1 MMLREE
7 EEALQEA
14 LLASLEEEYMPKF
27 RQQELQSSD
36 NEDNNDN
43 DHDHQD

>member
-27 RQQELQSSD
+27 RQQELQNSDSSD
-36 NEDNNDN
+36 NDN